1 MMADERQTLY
11 KVGDEVVFTLNG
23 IQREGVVFIVDANGT
38 FERPQVPSYD
48 ILVESENILY
58 KHVPYDMV
66 SNNIHNEYKS
76 KTIHQMDWREIKD

>member
-1 MMADERQTLY
+1 MNESALY

-38 FERPQVPSYD
+38 FERPKVPSYD
-48 ILVESENILY
+48 ILVESENMLY

-66 SNNIHNEYKS
+66 CKKQHS
-76 KTIHQMDWREIKD
+76 